1 MHQSIMVLRSEMG
14 NFLGGLTNH
23 TMRYVILNQ
32 RFTLEARI
40 AELNKELIAI
50 SVTYMLRN
58 ITLFYVIFFYNG
70 KQRNQV
76 SAFLDISFDMD

>member
-1 MHQSIMVLRSEMG
+1 MVLRSEMG

-58 ITLFYVIFFYNG
+58 VTLFYVIFFTMENNVT
-70 KQRNQV
+70 R
-76 SAFLDISFDMD
+76 FPHFWISVLIWISDEN

>member
-50 SVTYMLRN
+50 SVT
-58 ITLFYVIFFYNG
+58 
-70 KQRNQV
+70 
-76 SAFLDISFDMD
+76 

>member
-1 MHQSIMVLRSEMG
+1 MVLRSEMG

-40 AELNKELIAI
+40 SELNKEWIP
-50 SVTYMLRN
+50 TPM
-58 ITLFYVIFFYNG
+58 T
-70 KQRNQV
+70 
-76 SAFLDISFDMD
+76 